1 MKIKLNT
8 RNYFSIL
15 IILTITFGISACN
28 LTETGYVKDTLEVQ
42 DAITPLIVDSK
53 LSLRHLNPNL
63 RDTPI
68 DFKPFC
74 SDQPDLQHKYIKPC
88 PSENNGFKKIGTQNL
103 KIKITAFQ
111 KESNSVDCYI
121 VLRIRGYPP
130 IPVTW
135 HEPGDTCSA
144 GQIK

>member
-1 MKIKLNT
+1 MKTKLNT
-8 RNYFSIL
+8 SNYFRIL
-15 IILTITFGISACN
+15 IILTVTFGISACN
-28 LTETGYVKDTLEVQ
+28 LTGKKTPKDSLEVQ
-42 DAITPLIVDSK
+42 KAITPAIVNSN
-53 LSLRHLNPNL
+53 LSLNLLNPDL
-63 RDTPI
+63 KDKSI
-68 DFKPFC
+68 DFKQFC
-74 SDQPDLQHKYIKPC
+74 SDQPDPQHKYINPC

-103 KIKITAFQ
+103 KINITAFQ
-111 KESNSVDCYI
+111 KKSNSVDCYI